1 MEKLKDKM
9 SSMQLLSSAE
19 PQVVYKEKIVEKI
32 VYADEDKGDPT
43 PEDLRKMTSFF
54 GTEFTLNKLA
64 DNWDPKEVEA
74 WLKKRLE

>member
-1 MEKLKDKM
+1 MEGLKDKM

-54 GTEFTLNKLA
+54 GTEFT
-64 DNWDPKEVEA
+64 P
-74 WLKKRLE
+74 